1 MILFLKGILI
11 LTFIFKNNIAHF
23 MHEINSRKKVH
34 YDVEVDTKFSNSNFG
49 KIIFEK
55 GLY

>member
-1 MILFLKGILI
+1 MILFLKEILI
-11 LTFIFKNNIAHF
+11 LTFIFKNNIAYF